1 MDRYKK
7 KINVIGGTMSEKYD
21 GIQGV
26 WDGKVLKTR
35 TNNIINA
42 PAWWLHDLPAT
53 PLIGE
58 LWTKRNDF
66 SNVQSIVTTQDG
78 SGNWESVK
86 FMIFDWAALPVY
98 HKWPLHCHIVKQ
110 VHIESKAHFDQFYMS
125 IITNDG
131 MGGHN
136 GHLPPTGEGIV
147 VTING
152 HDYKEKPLSNDDG
165 QVVGHE
171 ESKINPGITGALIIQ
186 LRDGRTMKLS
196 GMKHSLK
203 KNPPAIGTIIE
214 FTHWGRTSTGLP
226 RFAGF
231 HRVRAETNLNF

>member
-78 SGNWESVK
+78 SGDWGSIK
-86 FMIFDWAALPVY
+86 FMVFDDSFWYNTSDYV
-98 HKWPLHCHIVKQ
+98 HKVDKIK
-110 VHIESKAHFDQFYMS
+110 IEGKAHLNQFYMS

-131 MGGHN
+131 IGGHN
-136 GHLPPTGEGIV
+136 GRLPPTGEGIV
-147 VTING
+147 VTVNG

>member
-7 KINVIGGTMSEKYD
+7 KINVVGGTMSEKYD
-21 GIQGV
+21 GIQGI

-35 TNNIINA
+35 TDNIINA

-53 PLIGE
+53 RLVGE

-78 SGNWESVK
+78 SGNWESVMFMVFDDSCWYSTNRYVRTVLK
-86 FMIFDWAALPVY
+86 FKTY
-98 HKWPLHCHIVKQ
+98 
-110 VHIESKAHFDQFYMS
+110 SKTHLNQFYMS

-131 MGGHN
+131 KGGHN
-136 GHLPPTGEGIV
+136 GRLPPTGEGIV
-147 VTING
+147 LTVNG

-196 GMKHSLK
+196 GMKHNLK